1 MTIRVEVVGDLLR
14 WAVNRAGWDKATI
27 DRRAPRLQDWIDGK
41 VEPTLK
47 QLEKFARD
55 THTPFGLLF
64 LQEPPVEKIPIPDM
78 RTMRSQGI
86 ERPSADLL
94 DTIYLCQDR
103 QDWYRE
109 FARESGMRDLDFVGS
124 ATTVSSPLLVAQ
136 KLRRALGFEF
146 ANRSEFASWSDAL
159 RQLIDRIED
168 LGVLV
173 MVSGIVGSN
182 THRSLNPE
190 EFRGFALSDPIAPL
204 IFVNGADTKAAQLF
218 TLIHE
223 LAHICLGRSAL
234 SDASMKAF
242 EGTGDELWC
251 NAVAAEFLVPAR
263 TLRSEFKG
271 RVAAEELDRLARMF
285 RASTLVVLKRLFDA
299 GFLEWDAFSEI
310 YDQERL
316 RVVGM
321 LAGQNNGSGGGNFYY
336 TQPLRLSRQ
345 FARSVIAS
353 ARSGSTAYRDAY
365 SLLGTKKHETFEN
378 LAAELGVA

>member
-124 ATTVSSPLLVAQ
+124 ATTASSPLLVAQ

-242 EGTGDELWC
+242 KGTGDELWC
-251 NAVAAEFLVPAR
+251 NAVAAEFLVPAS

-271 RVAAEELDRLARMF
+271 RVTAEELDRLARMF